1 MFLEDGDT
9 MSITG
14 ERLRALREKKGMSQE
29 AVADFLGISRTAY
42 NKYESGVIKPV
53 RKLEGLSRRFGVSAD
68 YILGQES
75 ETVLL
80 SGETEPRMEQQIKKY
95 IGLSRGGRDIV
106 DITLDAVYQREQD
119 APSGS
124 TEGTSE

>member
-14 ERLRALREKKGMSQE
+14 ERLRALRERKGMSQE

-53 RKLEGLSRRFGVSAD
+53 RKLERLSLLFGVSAD
-68 YILGQES
+68 YILGRTE
-75 ETVLL
+75 EPVLPHR
-80 SGETEPRMEQQIKKY
+80 EPEMERQIRKY
-95 IGLSRGGRDIV
+95 MDLSRGGREIV
-106 DITLDAVYQREQD
+106 DITLDAVYEREKEPPNHQ
-119 APSGS
+119 
-124 TEGTSE
+124 